1 MSFRVRRFLAWAAVL
16 GSMLFGA
23 ACGSLNPFSSKGSI
37 PPVPKFESTGELKSV
52 WSASVGS
59 SADYVLTP
67 ASADGAVFVAAA
79 NGRITRLAQGREVWQ
94 ANANARISAGV
105 GVGAGRLAVGT
116 DKGEVLAY
124 SLDGKLLWR
133 ARVSSEVLA
142 APVLNDTLV
151 LVRTTDNRV
160 HALNAEDGKRRWV
173 YQRSA
178 PALVLRNAG
187 TLLLEDGVAYAGFP
201 GGKLVALGLN
211 NGAALWES
219 TIALPRGAT
228 ELERVAD
235 VAGEPV
241 LAQRAVCAVAYQGR
255 LGCVDRQTGTML
267 WSRDMSSA
275 SGVAVSGR
283 TLYLSDERGNV
294 FALDTAT
301 GATLWKQDQLV
312 GRSPGRAVAV
322 QGGVVVMDVEG
333 VLYLLRG
340 SDGSLL
346 ARDRSG
352 SRAAAAPLSLGDQ
365 FVVQDVGGTVRGIVA
380 Q

>member
-1 MSFRVRRFLAWAAVL
+1 MSFSVRRLLVLASVL
-16 GSMLFGA
+16 AST
-23 ACGSLNPFSSKGSI
+23 ACGSLNPFSSKGNI
-37 PPVPKFESTGELKSV
+37 PPAPKFDNTSELTSV
-52 WSASVGS
+52 WSASAGS
-59 SADYVLTP
+59 SANYVLTP

-79 NGRITRLAQGREVWQ
+79 NGRITRLEQGREIWQ
-94 ANANARISAGV
+94 SNANARISAGV

-142 APVLNDTLV
+142 APVLNDNLV

-187 TLLLEDGVAYAGFP
+187 TLLLDDGVAYAGFP
-201 GGKLVALGLN
+201 GGKLVALSLN
-211 NGAALWES
+211 NGAAVWES

-241 LAQRAVCAVAYQGR
+241 LAQRSVCAVAYQGR
-255 LGCVDRQTGTML
+255 LGCVDRQTGTVL
-267 WSRDMSSA
+267 WSRDMSSS
-275 SGVAVSGR
+275 SGVAVANR
-283 TLYLSDERGNV
+283 AIYLSDERGNV

-301 GATLWKQDQLV
+301 GATLWKQDQLA
-312 GRSPGRAVAV
+312 GRSPGRPVAV
-322 QGGVVVMDVEG
+322 QGGVAVADVEG
-333 VLYLLRG
+333 VLYLLRH
-340 SDGSLL
+340 SDGSLV
-346 ARDRSG
+346 ARERLG
-352 SRAAAAPLSLGDQ
+352 SRLAGAPLVVGEQ

-380 Q
+380 R

>member
-1 MSFRVRRFLAWAAVL
+1 MSFSLRRLLVLASVL
-16 GSMLFGA
+16 ASA
-23 ACGSLNPFSSKGSI
+23 SCGSLNPFSSKGSI
-37 PPVPKFESTGELKSV
+37 PPAPKFDSTSELTSV
-52 WSASVGS
+52 WSASAGS
-59 SADYVLTP
+59 SENYVLTP
-67 ASADGAVFVAAA
+67 ASVDGAVFVAAA
-79 NGRITRLAQGREVWQ
+79 NGRIARLEQGREIWQ
-94 ANANARISAGV
+94 SNANARISAGV

-142 APVLNDTLV
+142 SPVLNDTLV

-187 TLLLEDGVAYAGFP
+187 TLLLDDGLAYAGFP
-201 GGKLVALGLN
+201 GGKLVALSLN
-211 NGAALWES
+211 NGAAVWES

-241 LAQRAVCAVAYQGR
+241 LAQRSVCAVAYQGR
-255 LGCVDRQTGTML
+255 LGCVDRQTGTVL
-267 WSRDMSSA
+267 WSRDISSS
-275 SGVAVSGR
+275 SGVAVATR
-283 TLYLSDERGNV
+283 AIYISDERGNV

-301 GATLWKQDQLV
+301 GATLWKQDQLA
-312 GRSPGRAVAV
+312 GRSPGRPVAV
-322 QGGVVVMDVEG
+322 QGGVAVVDAEG
-333 VLYLLRG
+333 LLFLMRN
-340 SDGSLL
+340 SDGSFV
-346 ARDRSG
+346 ARERLG
-352 SRAAAAPLSLGDQ
+352 SRVAGAPLVVGEQ

-380 Q
+380 R